1 MFYTHDSLNWPPGPL
16 NRLVSFWL
24 VAVGTVGSCFFFG
37 GDPGRS
43 SGTLRRRPP
52 WTDHKH
58 SSMAPP
64 LGRVGAAPS
73 WSLRCVKPCS
83 QLPMLFL
90 LCSLLHVHYCAH
102 LVLAFGPL
110 DKVLG
115 WASVG
120 RPDRKWVIHLKLLEN
135 GRPNRLFVNFESIR
149 GEG

>member
-24 VAVGTVGSCFFFG
+24 VAVGTVGSCFFLG
-37 GDPGRS
+37 GILGGLAVHSGADRHGLTTNIRPWLPRWGGLAPRLHGLCGVRS
-43 SGTLRRRPP
+43 
-52 WTDHKH
+52 H
-58 SSMAPP
+58 
-64 LGRVGAAPS
+64 V
-73 WSLRCVKPCS
+73 
-83 QLPMLFL
+83 PMLFL

-102 LVLAFGPL
+102 LVLAFRPL